1 MRSRN
6 VSCFHRLLAKPG
18 INNIT
23 LCLSR
28 QKKVDLLHLCE
39 SNKDR
44 DQVPQKTNI
53 IIISRNNINT
63 SKGEKV
69 VMTNEMV
76 TGGKCVN
83 LSIQSLN

>member
-1 MRSRN
+1 MVRSRN

-18 INNIT
+18 INNII
-23 LCLSR
+23 LCLSW

-53 IIISRNNINT
+53 NT

-69 VMTNEMV
+69 VTTNEMV
-76 TGGKCVN
+76 TGGKCVD